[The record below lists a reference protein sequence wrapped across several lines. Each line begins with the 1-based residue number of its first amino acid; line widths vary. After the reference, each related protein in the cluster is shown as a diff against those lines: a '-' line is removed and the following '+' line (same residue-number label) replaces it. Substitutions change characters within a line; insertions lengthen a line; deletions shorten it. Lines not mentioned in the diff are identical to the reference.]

1 MIHTPILP
9 VIIPL
14 IPGFSLL
21 LIKRFGLKTQEI
33 FSLISVFIIILV
45 SIFAFTKTLSM
56 LPIQPLWA
64 SFIELIV

>member
-14 IPGFSLL
+14 IAGFTLL

-33 FSLISVFIIILV
+33 FSLISVFIIFPPLV
-45 SIFAFTKTLSM
+45 
-56 LPIQPLWA
+56 
-64 SFIELIV
+64 